1 MVFPASILSL
11 LTPGGEGAGRPLPPP
26 VSVGVGV
33 GGGPRSVDGAGG
45 GGPRDGLLAA
55 GPGLDEGDDADGVL
69 SQVAPA
75 PVGVGDPDL
84 EDDAAPLVGGV
95 IGAAAP
101 GGGDGLIGID
111 DHTALAV
118 EIRQGESVGALEQ
131 GLAPLEVALAR
142 PDGQVL
148 DGSPLDE
155 NGSGTVI
162 GVRGIDIAVVD
173 VLVVGVEGEE
183 VGAGADDGADGLPRD
198 AGAQPGRR
206 GGQAG
211 GDGRGRGG
219 VRAAGQNRK
228 TRRNK
233 SGEAPSDAEESFT
246 FSCHCCNPSC
256 RRRPRI

>member
-1 MVFPASILSL
+1 MCSSDLSL
-11 LTPGGEGAGRPLPPP
+11 QPLRAHRAPLPHALTPPARRTPPKPGDDERGRHPDPSPLGAAGSRIRRPQSESGRAVGHIPLTRL
-26 VSVGVGV
+26 V
-33 GGGPRSVDGAGG
+33 AAN
-45 GGPRDGLLAA
+45 PRDGLLAA

-111 DHTALAV
+111 EHAALSV

-142 PDGQVL
+142 TDGQVL

-162 GVRGIDIAVVD
+162 GVRGLDTAVVD
-173 VLVVGVEGEE
+173 VLAVVEGED
-183 VGAGADDGADGLPRD
+183 VGAAL
-198 AGAQPGRR
+198 
-206 GGQAG
+206 
-211 GDGRGRGG
+211 
-219 VRAAGQNRK
+219 
-228 TRRNK
+228 
-233 SGEAPSDAEESFT
+233 
-246 FSCHCCNPSC
+246 
-256 RRRPRI
+256 